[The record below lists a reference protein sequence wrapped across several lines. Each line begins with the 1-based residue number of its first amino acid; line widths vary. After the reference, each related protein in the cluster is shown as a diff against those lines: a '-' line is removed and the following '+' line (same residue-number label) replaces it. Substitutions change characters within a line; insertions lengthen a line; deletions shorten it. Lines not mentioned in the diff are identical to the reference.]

1 MCEKGTK
8 MIRFASVSDYGSI
21 MEIWN
26 NAFGDSFLYIKKFL
40 SFFGEHSV
48 VSVNDGEVDGIMSL
62 LPVFLNN
69 KNGRYIYAV
78 AVSPKKQGQGIG
90 KELIEFAKE
99 NSEDFCVLVPA
110 DEGLFNYYRKLGF
123 SDNSYVAEYEE
134 IEKEK
139 EISPKEYLKL
149 RDKYFDGKNY
159 IKWNEEQLLKIAS
172 LYDAKFYKNK
182 ESTEISMLSKD
193 RIIECLGEKEPSGK
207 RLFSMI
213 FPDEFKNSYFN
224 IALD

>member
-1 MCEKGTK
+1 
-8 MIRFASVSDYGSI
+8 MIRFASVSDYSSI

-26 NAFGDSFLYIKKFL
+26 NAFGDSFEYIKKFL
-40 SFFGEHSV
+40 SLFGKYSV
-48 VSVNDGEVDGIMSL
+48 VSENDGEVDGIMSL

-78 AVSPKKQGQGIG
+78 AVSHKKRGQGIG
-90 KELIEFAKE
+90 KELINFAKE
-99 NSEDFCVLVPA
+99 NSENFCVLVPA
-110 DEGLFNYYRKLGF
+110 DEGLFSYYRKLGF
-123 SDNSYVAEYEE
+123 LDNSYIGKYEE
-134 IEKEK
+134 IKREK
-139 EISPKEYLKL
+139 EISLKEYLEL
-149 RDKYFDGKNY
+149 RDKYFDGMNY
-159 IKWNEEQLLKIAS
+159 IKWAEEELLKIAS

-182 ESTEISMLSKD
+182 ESTQISMLSKD
-193 RIIECLGEKEPSGK
+193 RIIECLGEKHPTQK